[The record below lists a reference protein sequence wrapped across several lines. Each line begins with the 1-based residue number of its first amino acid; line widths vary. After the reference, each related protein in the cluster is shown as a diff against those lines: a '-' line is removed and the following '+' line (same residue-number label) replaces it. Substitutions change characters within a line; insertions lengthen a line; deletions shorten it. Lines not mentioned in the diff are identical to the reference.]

1 MGGFGKVD
9 SFGNVGGFGK
19 VVLEM
24 WVLLKR
30 WVVLEMWVVVERWC
44 WKLPIHNPQTIQ
56 KLSILHVKASNNSG
70 LEAPKSRSGG
80 VLEAS
85 MGVLG
90 RLGSIWGV

>member
-30 WVVLEMWVVVERWC
+30 WVVLEMWVVVERCC
-44 WKLPIHNPQTIQ
+44 WKLLIHNPLTIQ
-56 KLSILHVKASNNSG
+56 KLSILHVKTSNNSG
-70 LEAPKSRSGG
+70 LEDSNRGLEPFWRRPWASWG
-80 VLEAS
+80 VLEAF
-85 MGVLG
+85 
-90 RLGSIWGV
+90 